1 MQSKTTTKDLIAR
14 SLVRLAATK
23 SLDKITIQ
31 EIAAD
36 CGLTK
41 TTFYNHFRDKYDL
54 IVWAYAEPV
63 RKITGRLGSGDC
75 SVDDAI
81 LDIVRY
87 FDENRKFILNAL
99 QNTSGQNYFLH
110 HVARIHYAVLR
121 EFVTRDHGGGA
132 GRPSP
137 KLEVLMKL
145 YAYGT
150 VQMVCEW
157 LLDGTPIPAEEF
169 AAFLEAGI
177 PEELK
182 PLLYPAQVDDLPKS

>member
-23 SLDKITIQ
+23 SLNKITIQ

-63 RKITGRLGSGDC
+63 RDIVSR
-75 SVDDAI
+75 VDGVGYGIGDAI
-81 LDIVRY
+81 LDIIRY
-87 FDENRKFILNAL
+87 FDGNRKFILNAL
-99 QNTSGQNYFLH
+99 KNTSGQNYFLH
-110 HVARIHYAVLR
+110 HVARIHFTVLR
-121 EFVTRDHGGGA
+121 DFVA
-132 GRPSP
+132 GRSGDVPP
-137 KLEVLMKL
+137 KLEILMKL

-150 VQMVCEW
+150 VQMTCEW
-157 LLDGTPIPAEEF
+157 MLDGTPIPTEEF

>member
-1 MQSKTTTKDLIAR
+1 MQSKATTKELIAR

-87 FDENRKFILNAL
+87 FEENRKFILNAL

-121 EFVTRDHGGGA
+121 EFVTRDHGSGA
-132 GRPSP
+132 ERPSP

-182 PLLYPAQVDDLPKS
+182 PLLYPSKVDDLPKS

>member
-1 MQSKTTTKDLIAR
+1 MQSKATTKELIAR

-63 RKITGRLGSGDC
+63 RKITGRLRSGDC

-87 FDENRKFILNAL
+87 FEENRKFILNAL

-121 EFVTRDHGGGA
+121 EFVTRDHGDGT

-182 PLLYPAQVDDLPKS
+182 PLLYPAKVDDLPKS

>member
-1 MQSKTTTKDLIAR
+1 MREKTTKQRIAMA
-14 SLVRLAATK
+14 LVRLAETK
-23 SLDKITIQ
+23 SIDKITIQ
-31 EIAAD
+31 EIAAT

-54 IVWAYAEPV
+54 VVWAYAEPV
-63 RKITGRLGSGDC
+63 RQIVGRLGAEGYT
-75 SVDDAI
+75 VGNAI

-87 FDENRKFILNAL
+87 FDENREFILNAL

-110 HVARIHYAVLR
+110 HVARIHFTVLR
-121 EFVTRDHGGGA
+121 DYIASRGGA
-132 GRPSP
+132 ASSP
-137 KLEVLMKL
+137 KSDALMKL

-150 VQMVCEW
+150 VQMICEW
-157 LLDGTPIPAEEF
+157 ILDRIPIPAEEF

-182 PLLYPAQVDDLPKS
+182 PLLYSAEVDDLPKS